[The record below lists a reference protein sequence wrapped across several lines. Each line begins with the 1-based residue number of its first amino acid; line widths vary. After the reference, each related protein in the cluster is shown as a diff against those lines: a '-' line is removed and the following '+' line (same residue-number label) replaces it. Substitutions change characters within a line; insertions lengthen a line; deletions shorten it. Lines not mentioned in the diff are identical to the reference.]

1 MFNIHIQTSKVV
13 SILQVGSFLKEE
25 HSIGVT
31 KKESKKRKYCTE
43 TLYSNFLQETQSNNM
58 DIDKNNTGL
67 INPEPEREE
76 NQPTDTLKANILHEA
91 HTETNT
97 LDEDKNNIAPF
108 HDEEQNGSE
117 FKTGM
122 SSLLSQPGSTEGTKR
137 TMTGVG
143 KKIKILYTTK
153 EVCQENLK
161 FRN

>member
-1 MFNIHIQTSKVV
+1 M
-13 SILQVGSFLKEE
+13 
-25 HSIGVT
+25 
-31 KKESKKRKYCTE
+31 KYPTE
-43 TLYSNFLQETQSNNM
+43 TLDSNFLQETQSNSM

-67 INPEPEREE
+67 TNPKPD
-76 NQPTDTLKANILHEA
+76 DTLKANILHEA

-117 FKTGM
+117 FKTDM
-122 SSLLSQPGSTEGTKR
+122 SSLLSQLGSTEGTER
-137 TMTGVG
+137 TKTVVG
-143 KKIKILYTTK
+143 KKIKIMYTTK

>member
-1 MFNIHIQTSKVV
+1 
-13 SILQVGSFLKEE
+13 
-25 HSIGVT
+25 
-31 KKESKKRKYCTE
+31 
-43 TLYSNFLQETQSNNM
+43 M

-67 INPEPEREE
+67 TNPEQEREE
-76 NQPTDTLKANILHEA
+76 NWPIDTLKANILHEA
-91 HTETNT
+91 HTEINT

-108 HDEEQNGSE
+108 HDEEQNESE

-122 SSLLSQPGSTEGTKR
+122 SSLLSQLGSTEGTEK
-137 TMTGVG
+137 TKTWVG

>member
-1 MFNIHIQTSKVV
+1 MFNIHIHTSKVV

-31 KKESKKRKYCTE
+31 KKESKKRKYPTE
-43 TLYSNFLQETQSNNM
+43 TLDSNFLQETQSNSM

-67 INPEPEREE
+67 TNPEPEREE

-91 HTETNT
+91 HTEINT

-117 FKTGM
+117 FETSM
-122 SSLLSQPGSTEGTKR
+122 SSLLSQLGST
-137 TMTGVG
+137 
-143 KKIKILYTTK
+143 
-153 EVCQENLK
+153 
-161 FRN
+161 